1 MCSWLSRW
9 LQEDSNLLLL
19 LFTNFPQIKSIPV
32 FSGSGPN
39 AVGGILARTA
49 CLGDSKGAQCQFMKW
64 LPFVR
69 GSTPMPLSPCPRVP
83 GLREKGFSPLFD
95 EDALLCFQEAHS
107 VSRVR
112 CKWLCYYKFRES
124 LLLALSLWD
133 ERRGVPVAESVT
145 GNGDFSEASPLGH
158 SWLPYGPQ
166 GALKSSAS
174 SKYCPG
180 CLPFLDPSFF
190 NWQIKH

>member
-69 GSTPMPLSPCPRVP
+69 GSTPMPLSHVP
-83 GLREKGFSPLFD
+83 GSQDSEGKGSLHCLMRMLFFAFRRPTVCHVSDANDSAITNSEKACSWHSLFGMKG
-95 EDALLCFQEAHS
+95 EA
-107 VSRVR
+107 
-112 CKWLCYYKFRES
+112 S
-124 LLLALSLWD
+124 LLLNQSQVMGILVKPAHW
-133 ERRGVPVAESVT
+133 GIP
-145 GNGDFSEASPLGH
+145 DFPMDHKEP
-158 SWLPYGPQ
+158 
-166 GALKSSAS
+166 
-174 SKYCPG
+174 
-180 CLPFLDPSFF
+180 
-190 NWQIKH
+190 